1 MKKPYFA
8 ATAIL
13 ASLLSVTLISRCK
26 VEVNKN
32 DYLQKVLNKL
42 EQIKSASYSSTC
54 IASAPGD
61 TLEFRTLYR
70 QTEEYNNPSDTS
82 AGSSFTVTQQKG
94 NSKVSWFYD
103 GTAFTYLLWDEKKI
117 EIDSFSTNKLPVRP
131 IAAPFFNF
139 TKSIIKYALETK
151 DSISVELKD
160 LGDSVKF
167 SLIIPRKVVEFQGKP
182 VVWDDPS
189 LTAKEKF
196 SKYDIWIN
204 KSDNLP
210 YRYKR
215 HMPHQTT
222 WEVCKNAE
230 FDKIKIED
238 FKVLKYFPPDFD
250 ILVRGK
256 QKTALIDLT
265 GKVAPDWILKDYDN
279 HTFALKD
286 FKSKVLI
293 IQFTGIGCGPCHASI
308 PFLKQ
313 LVTDYKDKDFELVS
327 IETWS
332 DNLTAIKRYCINNDL
347 KYKFLLSTTGV
358 TKSYQAQLVPTFYI
372 LDNHRVIKKVI
383 KGYGKGTTDKEIKDA
398 INELI

>member
-1 MKKPYFA
+1 MKKSYFT

-13 ASLLSVTLISRCK
+13 AIFLSGTLINRCK
-26 VEVNKN
+26 VDASKN
-32 DYLQKVLNKL
+32 DYLRKVVFNL
-42 EQIKSASYSSTC
+42 EQIKSASYYSIC

-61 TLEFRTLYR
+61 TLQFRTLYQ
-70 QTEEYNNPSDTS
+70 QTEEFNNPSDTI
-82 AGSSFTVTQQKG
+82 AGSSFSVTQHTG

-103 GTAFTYLLWDEKKI
+103 GIAFTYLLWDEKKI
-117 EIDSFSTNKLPVRP
+117 EIDSFKTNKLPVRP
-131 IAAPFFNF
+131 IGTSFFNY
-139 TKSIIKYALETK
+139 TKSIIKYALETN

-167 SLIIPRKVVEFQGKP
+167 SLYIPGKIIEFQGKP
-182 VVWDDPS
+182 VIWDNPYLS
-189 LTAKEKF
+189 AKDEY

-222 WEVCKNAE
+222 WESCKNVV
-230 FDKIKIED
+230 FNKIKIED
-238 FKVLKYFPPDFD
+238 FKVSENFPPDFE
-250 ILVRGK
+250 IMVRGK
-256 QKTALIDLT
+256 QKPTIIELT

-279 HTFALKD
+279 HTITLKD
-286 FKSKVLI
+286 LKSKVLM

-313 LVTDYKDKDFELVS
+313 LVIDLKDKDFELVS

-332 DNLTAIKRYCINNDL
+332 DNLAGIKRYCISNDL
-347 KYKFLLSTTGV
+347 NYKFLMSTADV
-358 TKSYQAQLVPTFYI
+358 TKSYQAQAVPTFYI
-372 LDNHRVIKKVI
+372 LDKHRVIKKVI